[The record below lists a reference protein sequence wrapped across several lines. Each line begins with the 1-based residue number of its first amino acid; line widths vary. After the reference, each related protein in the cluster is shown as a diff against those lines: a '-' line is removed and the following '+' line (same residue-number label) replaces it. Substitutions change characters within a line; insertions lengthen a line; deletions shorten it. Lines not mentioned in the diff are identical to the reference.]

1 MALNKQVHIYSV
13 DTSAFYT
20 EQERVIHK
28 KMNKSYVLRSKFKK
42 EIDNKK
48 TSEER
53 REKLKA
59 RITKINKGLA
69 IRKDLLKKLIE
80 NNLSE
85 KRYLDESYLT
95 DKNVVAMFDSVLTRT
110 LGMSCE
116 GVNNDVLIVQT
127 FYFGI
132 VENIIKNGF
141 YYVDKETGEVEK
153 YIVYTASAG
162 QIRTKKTMF
171 IKESKWQQYKN
182 TLLCGLS
189 EDIIN
194 KKGGVNTNK
203 YLAYLALNNSATDEW
218 EGFDIDKAIVVEDME
233 TVVKDLFDHIDH
245 RTFDITREEMDIL
258 IQHTDGCGMLSYP
271 KYKKAHMVR
280 SPFIKG
286 LLVPFPFKKFIK
298 EHGCS
303 GKIKDIYGDEWDI
316 EKDNIEVIF
325 TKSQFKMHKYYKD
338 WNEYKEYYEEYKC
351 QTGICNVEEDFIKDS
366 RLNYQMLQTLTDITD
381 EELKTLAYPTIT
393 DINSV
398 GSDRE
403 TMLRILGVKPENK
416 NKNSF
421 QQALELYPE
430 MLQEPYAKE
439 VLKQTRQSLIK
450 DAKAAKIRIKGK
462 YTYVIP
468 DLYAFCEWLFMGNKN
483 PQGLLKRGE
492 VSCSMYDD
500 GVELDCMR
508 SPHLYREHPIRKN
521 CITKEIKRWYKTK
534 GIYTSIDDSISKVLQ
549 FDVDGG
555 LFSLYL

>member
-13 DTSAFYT
+13 DTSAFYLK
-20 EQERVIHK
+20 EEKSIHN
-28 KMNKSYVLRSKFKK
+28 KMNRLYVLRSKLKK
-42 EIDNKK
+42 ELDNKN

-53 REKLKA
+53 KEKIKS
-59 RITKINKGLA
+59 RITLINKVLLK
-69 IRKDLLKKLIE
+69 RKDVLKKLIE
-80 NNLSE
+80 DNLSTT
-85 KRYLDESYLT
+85 RYLDKSYLI

-110 LGMSCE
+110 LGMSCD
-116 GVNNDVLIVQT
+116 GVNNNVIIVQT

-141 YYVDKETGEVEK
+141 YFADEETGEVEK

-171 IKESKWQQYKN
+171 IKESMWEKYKN
-182 TLLCGLS
+182 TLLCGLA
-189 EDIIN
+189 EEIIN
-194 KKGGVNTNK
+194 EKGGVNTNK

-218 EGFDIDKAIVVEDME
+218 EGFDIDKAIVVDDMA
-233 TVVKDLFDHIDH
+233 TVVKDLFDHIDDK
-245 RTFDITREEMDIL
+245 TFDITREEIEVT
-258 IQHTDGCGMLSYP
+258 IEHTDGCGMLLYP

-298 EHGCS
+298 ENKCS
-303 GKIKDIYGDEWDI
+303 GKIKDIYGQEWDI
-316 EKDNIEVIF
+316 EKDKIEVIF
-325 TKSQFKMHKYYKD
+325 TKSQFKMWKYYND
-338 WNEYKEYYEEYKC
+338 WNHYKECYKKYNC

-366 RLNYQMLQTLTDITD
+366 RLNYQMLQTLTNITD
-381 EELKTLAYPTIT
+381 EELRTLASPTIS

-403 TMLRILGVKPENK
+403 TMLRILGVKPENR
-416 NKNSF
+416 NKNTF

-450 DAKAAKIRIKGK
+450 DAKAAKIRVKGK

-468 DLYAFCEWLFMGNKN
+468 DLYAFCEWLFLGDKN
-483 PQGLLKRGE
+483 PKGLLKRGE
-492 VSCSMYDD
+492 VSCSMYDN

-508 SPHLYREHPIRKN
+508 SPHLYREHPVRVNCKN
-521 CITKEIKRWYKTK
+521 SEIKRWYKTK
-534 GIYTSIDDSISKVLQ
+534 GIYTSIDDPISKVLM
-549 FDVDGG
+549 FDNDGG
-555 LFSLYL
+555 IFSLYL